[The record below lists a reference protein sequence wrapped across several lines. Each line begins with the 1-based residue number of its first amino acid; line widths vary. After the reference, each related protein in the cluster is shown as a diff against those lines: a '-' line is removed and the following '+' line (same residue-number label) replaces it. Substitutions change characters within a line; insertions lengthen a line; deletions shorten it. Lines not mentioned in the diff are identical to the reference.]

1 MSAKGARSGLA
12 GRTYVGSAWT
22 AAGLLAIKRAQ
33 GSTLS
38 VVLPALDEERT
49 VGAIASTLRR
59 ELVDEVPLIDELVVM
74 DSGSSDRTGMVARRA
89 GATVVAAEDVAPGY
103 GVVPGK
109 GDVLWKSLLAT
120 SGDLVLFVDAD
131 LEDVSSTFVTGMLG
145 PLLTEPTVAY
155 VKAFYDRPLVTDQI
169 IAPSGG
175 GRVTELVARP
185 VLNLYWPELA
195 GIIQPLSGEY
205 GGRRELLES
214 IPFTS
219 GYGVEIGMLIDVVT
233 GHGLQALAQVD
244 LGRRIH
250 RHQTDDALGRMAAQV
265 LQTALRRV
273 DPAWAGAAIECARLV
288 QFRRGQRGFIPTE
301 YDVTVT
307 ERPPAASVPT
317 AVRRQAR
324 ALLAASREVDRLSGE
339 RP

>member
-1 MSAKGARSGLA
+1 MSPKRAKPRLA
-12 GRTYVGSAWT
+12 GRTYVGSTWS
-22 AAGLLAIKRAQ
+22 AGELLAVKQAQ
-33 GSTLS
+33 RSTLS

-49 VGAIASTLRR
+49 VGAIVSTLRR
-59 ELVDEVPLIDELVVM
+59 ELVDEMPLIDELLVM
-74 DSGSSDRTGMVARRA
+74 DSGSTDHTELVARRA
-89 GATVVAAEDVAPGY
+89 GATVVAARDVAPAY
-103 GVVPGK
+103 GAVPGK
-109 GDVLWKSLLAT
+109 GDVLWKSVLAT
-120 SGDLVLFVDAD
+120 SGDIVLFVDAD

-155 VKAFYDRPLVTDQI
+155 VKAFYDRPLVTDQV
-169 IAPSGG
+169 IAASGG

-185 VLNLYWPELA
+185 VLNLYWPDLA

-214 IPFTS
+214 IPFVS

-233 GHGLQALAQVD
+233 SAGLGALAQVD

-273 DPAWAGAAIECARLV
+273 DPNWAGAAIEGARLV
-288 QFRRGQRGFIPTE
+288 QFRRGLHGFVPTE
-301 YDVTVT
+301 HDVTVT

-324 ALLAASREVDRLSGE
+324 ALLAASRRVDRVSGE

>member
-1 MSAKGARSGLA
+1 MAAKRAKSGLA
-12 GRTYVGSAWT
+12 GRTYDGSTWM
-22 AAGLLAIKRAQ
+22 AADLLTLKQAQ

-49 VGAIASTLRR
+49 VGEIVSTLRG
-59 ELVDEVPLIDELVVM
+59 ELLDEVPLIDELVVM
-74 DSGSSDRTGMVARRA
+74 DSGSTDRTGMVARRA
-89 GATVVAAEDVAPGY
+89 GATVIAASDVAPGY

-109 GDVLWKSLLAT
+109 GDVLWKSVLAT
-120 SGDLVLFVDAD
+120 SGDIVLFIDAD
-131 LEDVSSTFVTGMLG
+131 LEGVSSTFVTGMLG

-155 VKAFYDRPLVTDQI
+155 VKAFYDRPLVTDHV

-185 VLNLYWPELA
+185 VLNLYWPDLA

-214 IPFTS
+214 IPFAS
-219 GYGVEIGMLIDVVT
+219 GYGVEIGMLIDVVK
-233 GHGLQALAQVD
+233 GHGLEALAQVD

-273 DPAWAGAAIECARLV
+273 DPSWAGAAIEGARLV
-288 QFRRGQRGFIPTE
+288 QFRRGPQGFVPSE
-301 YDVTVT
+301 HDVTVT
-307 ERPPAASVPT
+307 ERPPVASVPIS
-317 AVRRQAR
+317 VRRQAR
-324 ALLAASREVDRLSGE
+324 ALLAASSRVDRLSGE

>member
-1 MSAKGARSGLA
+1 MSKGARPGLT

-22 AAGLLAIKRAQ
+22 AAELLAMKEAQ

-49 VGAIASTLRR
+49 VGAIVSTLRR
-59 ELVDEVPLIDELVVM
+59 ELVDDVPLIDELVVM
-74 DSGSSDRTGMVARRA
+74 DSGSTDRTEIVARQA
-89 GATVVAAEDVAPGY
+89 GATVVAARDVAPPY

-109 GDVLWKSLLAT
+109 GDVLWKSVLAT
-120 SGDLVLFVDAD
+120 SGDVVLFVDAD
-131 LEDVSSTFVTGMLG
+131 LEDVSSSSFVTGMLG

-155 VKAFYDRPLVTDQI
+155 VKAFYDRPLVTDRT

-214 IPFTS
+214 IPFVS

-233 GHGLQALAQVD
+233 GYGLDALAQVD

-273 DPAWAGAAIECARLV
+273 DPTWAAAAIECARLV
-288 QFRRGQRGFIPTE
+288 QFHRGPGGFVPTE
-301 YDVTVT
+301 HDVTVT
-307 ERPPAASVPT
+307 ERPPAASVPS
-317 AVRRQAR
+317 AVRQQAR
-324 ALLAASREVDRLSGE
+324 ALLAASRWVDRLSGE